1 MHTEVFMLI
10 SDRFLMLLSCVF
22 VYDLLR
28 SYWSEAINHVPQHK
42 YDVLRCEK

>member
-22 VYDLLR
+22 VYDPLR
-28 SYWSEAINHVPQHK
+28 SCWSEAINHVAQHK
-42 YDVLRCEK
+42 YDVLCREK